1 MSLIRPAAEL
11 QFLWGQSKGEK
22 RDQQTEGERRGPERE
37 MDRDD
42 DPVEGARDRQRTE
55 PDLGDE
61 DPEGDDR
68 KEDEAKFR
76 AVPKKGQEHGQED
89 GEAGYGGDE
98 AVGVLESAPRGFGI
112 RHDGTGSQPAVHARG
127 P

>member
-61 DPEGDDR
+61 DSEGYR
-68 KEDEAKFR
+68 REEDEAKFR

-98 AVGVLESAPRGFGI
+98 AGGGIGCDPRGFQVP
-112 RHDGTGSQPAVHARG
+112 RH
-127 P
+127 